1 MDHILLSCNIAVSE
15 WSSIASKF
23 YQFSD
28 VDFLWSQVRSA
39 ALGQCC
45 RILTIAWC
53 LWFHR
58 NLIVWKQTD
67 VFAAEI
73 VAKADRFL
81 TEWKDARA
89 VFTRVQRFSMSFVN
103 SRVDWEKLVVDLFK
117 CNVGA
122 ASSFRLGCSS
132 VSAIIWDHNSTCF
145 RRCSVT
151 INTVWEVRMAEL
163 LAIREALSWM
173 NTLNVANVVL
183 ESWGCD

>member
-1 MDHILLSCNIAVSE
+1 MGAVMEFGSASE
-15 WSSIASKF
+15 GKGI
-23 YQFSD
+23 Y
-28 VDFLWSQVRSA
+28 VRSA

-122 ASSFRLGCSS
+122 ASSLRLGCSS
-132 VSAIIWDHNSTCF
+132 FSAIIWDHNST
-145 RRCSVT
+145 
-151 INTVWEVRMAEL
+151 INTMWEVRMAEL

-183 ESWGCD
+183 ES

>member
-1 MDHILLSCNIAVSE
+1 MGAVMEFGSASE
-15 WSSIASKF
+15 GKGI
-23 YQFSD
+23 Y
-28 VDFLWSQVRSA
+28 VEVLSA

-58 NLIVWKQTD
+58 NLVVWKQTD

-81 TEWKDARA
+81 TEWKDARD

-103 SRVDWEKLVVDLFK
+103 SQVDWEKLVVDLFK

-132 VSAIIWDHNSTCF
+132 FSAIIWDHNSTCF
-145 RRCSVT
+145 RGCSVT
-151 INTVWEVRMAEL
+151 INTMWEVRMAEL
-163 LAIREALSWM
+163 FAIREALSWM

-183 ESWGCD
+183 ES